1 MFASQLSQPLDFNKH
16 PGIDSRGFPRNL
28 EAWEVVEDVRDH
40 ADHPGLLS
48 PSELPDILHSCG
60 SRAFASRC

>member
-16 PGIDSRGFPRNL
+16 PGIDNRAIPHSF
-28 EAWEVVEDVRDH
+28 EAWEVIEDVPDH
-40 ADHPGLLS
+40 ADHPELLTLF
-48 PSELPDILHSCG
+48 ELRGVLHSCG